1 MDTSRLSE
9 ATDVLTTNAKEV
21 GESIA
26 TSGRNMW
33 EWTAEQVRERP
44 YHALGVAA
52 LMGLIGL
59 TAWARRDSL
68 RQRLR

>member
-9 ATDVLTTNAKEV
+9 ATDVLATNAKQV

-33 EWTAEQVRERP
+33 DWTAEQVRERP
-44 YHALGVAA
+44 YHALGIAA
-52 LMGLIGL
+52 LMGLIGF
-59 TAWARRDSL
+59 AWARRESL
-68 RQRLR
+68 RQGRLR